1 MRKAEA
7 EELPL
12 SLEEQGESSNWTLD
26 WAARRHRLQD
36 SLHGSILE
44 AFPYPGASA
53 GEGSVGFAA

>member
-26 WAARRHRLQD
+26 WVARRQQLQD
-36 SLHGSILE
+36 SLRGSILE
-44 AFPYPGASA
+44 AFPHPGISA
-53 GEGSVGFAA
+53 GEGSMGSTP